1 MLSKSI
7 IKVDTG
13 DIDLYDEQQ
22 QADTEMA
29 TNDMTE
35 VSFNFF
41 FFFFF
46 FFFNNKIFYY

>member
-1 MLSKSI
+1 LLSKSI

-46 FFFNNKIFYY
+46 FFNNKYFIIN